1 MSADAYFS
9 PPDPRHELLK
19 AAQGEELRDRKVVKL
34 LRSVL
39 VEDLYGGTT
48 VRALSWCRDSYNDAH
63 CMHPVLDLAPV
74 GSKGK
79 VWLGSVKASSNADL
93 LEQNQILYIWPA
105 SYNPRQTQDLRKFR
119 ILPVTDG
126 TGVMASDLELQP
138 IMDRMLDVAQKVL
151 QQGLSLLVCCKNGA
165 HRSSFMLLL
174 LLMFMSGRRPG
185 EIAHYMQRVRNIVD
199 VWSNPPGRPHLNAL
213 DFCNKH
219 YERFCNFRIAKKF
232 PAIALNDVVSAD
244 RFREIARDL
253 GVQFPRVLPAPLVLT
268 PAPGQGG
275 STDAVTL
282 TPSPKAAKGKGK
294 SKGRTVVYVPKKAAP
309 PPSPTLPK
317 SEQPET
323 EAAGRVQHAA
333 PSVEAAVGG
342 ETSPQPAQVSQV
354 PQVLQRQTRV
364 ARSRVARSRAR
375 KSRQRPL

>member
-1 MSADAYFS
+1 MMSADAYFS

-34 LRSVL
+34 LCSVL

-79 VWLGSVKASSNADL
+79 VWLGSVKASSNAEL

-138 IMDRMLDVAQKVL
+138 IMGRMLDVAQKVL
-151 QQGLSLLVCCKNGA
+151 QQGLSLLVC
-165 HRSSFMLLL
+165 FMLLL

-185 EIAHYMQRVRNIVD
+185 EIAHYYMQRVRNIVD

-232 PAIALNDVVSAD
+232 PTI
-244 RFREIARDL
+244 REIARDL

-294 SKGRTVVYVPKKAAP
+294 SKG
-309 PPSPTLPK
+309 
-317 SEQPET
+317 
-323 EAAGRVQHAA
+323 
-333 PSVEAAVGG
+333 
-342 ETSPQPAQVSQV
+342 
-354 PQVLQRQTRV
+354 
-364 ARSRVARSRAR
+364 ARE
-375 KSRQRPL
+375 KSRPWMVVDRVILARRPRRRSQSRG

>member
-1 MSADAYFS
+1 MMSADAYFS
-9 PPDPRHELLK
+9 PPGPRHELLK

-174 LLMFMSGRRPG
+174 LLMFMSGR
-185 EIAHYMQRVRNIVD
+185 
-199 VWSNPPGRPHLNAL
+199 S
-213 DFCNKH
+213 
-219 YERFCNFRIAKKF
+219 
-232 PAIALNDVVSAD
+232 
-244 RFREIARDL
+244 
-253 GVQFPRVLPAPLVLT
+253 
-268 PAPGQGG
+268 
-275 STDAVTL
+275 
-282 TPSPKAAKGKGK
+282 
-294 SKGRTVVYVPKKAAP
+294 
-309 PPSPTLPK
+309 
-317 SEQPET
+317 
-323 EAAGRVQHAA
+323 
-333 PSVEAAVGG
+333 
-342 ETSPQPAQVSQV
+342 
-354 PQVLQRQTRV
+354 
-364 ARSRVARSRAR
+364 R
-375 KSRQRPL
+375 KSRVGASCLVVAARAGARRLGHAPRSGEQCRQKPARRRLAEYF